1 MHDHTT
7 PLTGQLLA
15 LRKHLWAGPYPMRPQ
30 QPAQSRDR
38 QSEKASSS
46 HSFCCGCNL
55 QWEGRE
61 EKSHDSLPTHTS
73 QDIIHPSKQDTESK
87 SPITFLV
94 KRWQK
99 AQNGFCTLL
108 EGWGETPTE
117 EKPLLSFQ
125 ISCIS
130 FQGHIWNNLEQQTPW
145 KFTAHDNLK

>member
-1 MHDHTT
+1 MTT
-7 PLTGQLLA
+7 PRLSLVSSWLWESTYGEAHIPCVHNNQPKAGTGSQRKCPHLTA
-15 LRKHLWAGPYPMRPQ
+15 V
-30 QPAQSRDR
+30 
-38 QSEKASSS
+38 
-46 HSFCCGCNL
+46 CCGCNL

-61 EKSHDSLPTHTS
+61 EKPPDSLPTHTS

-99 AQNGFCTLL
+99 AQNGSRTLL
-108 EGWGETPTE
+108 EGWGEAPTE

-125 ISCIS
+125 VSCIS
-130 FQGHIWNNLEQQTPW
+130 FQGHIWNNLEHQTPW